1 VLRIDRGHF
10 GDVKLD
16 GSKVA
21 LLYAWP
27 GPIFEG
33 KGEMQVIVDEHASE
47 RQRDALMKIV
57 HGAETDEGATHW
69 WVYRSM
75 TDTVHETLIK
85 PIEFDVDL
93 EGRAARVVIPGVL
106 ESVGRPI
113 VSPATGQEHRV
124 RIDIPNGIEFERA
137 EIGSATTSAVGAIRL
152 DLTTPTGSSTD
163 SGTPARASFTLSD
176 DVSAWRSPSAS
187 TRSLADDRR
196 SRDRRHHHQR
206 IRAARRRRGDER
218 ARHDADAARHGN
230 AATGVDV
237 RICGA
242 DVRDVVADDDVDDV
256 AERGSV
262 LLLVSALNRKASPD
276 RRPYGATALFAA
288 GYLVALGGFQRR
300 GRCHAGVAHR
310 ERQPVVDARRW

>member
-1 VLRIDRGHF
+1 VNRIDWYVEGIEFGSCNCIYASPCQFEALPTYGNCCGFEVLRIERGHF

-93 EGRAARVVIPGVL
+93 EGRAARVVIPRVL

-137 EIGSATTSAVGAIRL
+137 EIGSATTSASAAIHL
-152 DLTTPTGSSTD
+152 DLNDTYGQFNRLRH
-163 SGTPARASFTLSD
+163 SGK
-176 DVSAWRSPSAS
+176 
-187 TRSLADDRR
+187 
-196 SRDRRHHHQR
+196 
-206 IRAARRRRGDER
+206 
-218 ARHDADAARHGN
+218 
-230 AATGVDV
+230 GVV
-237 RICGA
+237 
-242 DVRDVVADDDVDDV
+242 
-256 AERGSV
+256 
-262 LLLVSALNRKASPD
+262 
-276 RRPYGATALFAA
+276 
-288 GYLVALGGFQRR
+288 
-300 GRCHAGVAHR
+300 HA
-310 ERQPVVDARRW
+310 